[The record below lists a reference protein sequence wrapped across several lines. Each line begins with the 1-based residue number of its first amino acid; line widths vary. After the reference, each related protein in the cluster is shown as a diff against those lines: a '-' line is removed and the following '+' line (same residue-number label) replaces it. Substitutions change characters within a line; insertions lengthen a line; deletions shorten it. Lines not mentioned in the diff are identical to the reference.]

1 MALIKC
7 KECGKEI
14 SDTAVKCPHCGI
26 DRVIEKTGEAT
37 IGKQHSSS
45 KMPLVAIVGILVIGV
60 IVLIY
65 ILKSQS
71 TNSQSTEQKPSY
83 AVEDESGL
91 YRLQKIAV
99 HVDADDFIGNDD
111 GTSGFYAPEIYA
123 IVYHNQ
129 DKIVNTYDKAAQD
142 KFDAT
147 FSPSVTIGWAKGDT
161 LTVQIWDKDVMD
173 DDQLFTVKIDHL
185 RNGEFVT
192 KSEKGSEITLTMSK
206 IK

>member
-7 KECGKEI
+7 ECGQEI
-14 SDTAVKCPHCGI
+14 SDYATKCPHCGKE
-26 DRVIEKTGEAT
+26 RTVAKTEGKSGKGANT
-37 IGKQHSSS
+37 ILFVLG
-45 KMPLVAIVGILVIGV
+45 GILIIAVVVIA
-60 IVLIY
+60 VLIVT
-65 ILKSQS
+65 SSGSRQS
-71 TNSQSTEQKPSY
+71 TDQKPSY

-111 GTSGFYAPEIYA
+111 GVSGFYAPEIYA

-129 DKIVNTYDKAAQD
+129 DQIVNTHDNAPQD

-161 LTVQIWDKDVMD
+161 LTVKIYDRDLMD
-173 DDQLFTVKIDHL
+173 DDHLFTVKIDHL

-192 KSEKGSEITLTMSK
+192 KSDKGSEITLTMSK

>member
-7 KECGKEI
+7 ECGQEI
-14 SDTAVKCPHCGI
+14 SDQATKCPHCGKERI
-26 DRVIEKTGEAT
+26 VAKTEGKSGKGANTILFVLGGIFIIAVVVIA
-37 IGKQHSSS
+37 
-45 KMPLVAIVGILVIGV
+45 
-60 IVLIY
+60 VLIVT
-65 ILKSQS
+65 S
-71 TNSQSTEQKPSY
+71 E
-83 AVEDESGL
+83 ESGL

-111 GTSGFYAPEIYA
+111 GVSGFYAPEIYA

-129 DKIVNTYDKAAQD
+129 DQIVNTRDNAPQD

-147 FSPSVTIGWAKGDT
+147 FTPSVTIGWAKGDT
-161 LTVQIWDKDVMD
+161 LTVQIYDKDLMD
-173 DDQLFTVKIDHL
+173 DDHLFTVKIDHL

-192 KSEKGSEITLTMSK
+192 KSAKGSEITLTMSK